1 MIKKL
6 LLAPFNLIKKLVNS
20 IISFVKK
27 PKEKKKN
34 KILNSYDYEEIA
46 RYWLDNYN
54 DKIQF
59 KLNLNDFNN
68 ELIIYTSNFK
78 TTLEKAKKR
87 EKKENEDK
95 TSNSSDE

>member
-1 MIKKL
+1 MIKKI
-6 LLAPFNLIKKLVNS
+6 LLAPFNLLKNLLNL
-20 IISFVKK
+20 IINFIKK
-27 PKEKKKN
+27 PKEKNKN
-34 KILNSYDYEEIA
+34 KFLNSYDYEEIA

-59 KLNLNDFNN
+59 KLNLNDLNN

-78 TTLEKAKKR
+78 TTLERTKKR

-95 TSNSSDE
+95 TSNSIDE

>member
-27 PKEKKKN
+27 PKEKNKKKN
-34 KILNSYDYEEIA
+34 LNSYDYEEIA
-46 RYWLDNYN
+46 RYWLENYN

-59 KLNLNDFNN
+59 KLNLNDLSN
-68 ELIIYTSNFK
+68 ELIIYSSNFK

-87 EKKENEDK
+87 EKRENENKATD
-95 TSNSSDE
+95 SCDE

>member
-6 LLAPFNLIKKLVNS
+6 LLAPFNLLKKLINL
-20 IISFVKK
+20 IISFIKK
-27 PKEKKKN
+27 PKEKKRNKN
-34 KILNSYDYEEIA
+34 LNSYDYEEIA
-46 RYWLDNYN
+46 RFWLENYN

-59 KLNLNDFNN
+59 KLNLNDLNN

-87 EKKENEDK
+87 EKRDNENKE
-95 TSNSSDE
+95 SNSIDE